1 MSSVLLFHTS
11 WEGVINPS
19 IYSISRE
26 EGASKQR
33 EHSFGLRED
42 GRRSWMSDL
51 DCKEGDLDLG
61 SCLTS
66 GKGWGVN
73 CDVKDTAGVICN
85 GKQQLHSVGRRH
97 LFAETVHS
105 EQFYYYNNRRLC
117 RNCLFRA
124 VSLL

>member
-1 MSSVLLFHTS
+1 MTSKCFSCILLKFQSFALNVANNQFTDKFNKSDGLLSSVLLLHTC
-11 WEGVINPS
+11 WEGAINPS

-85 GKQQLHSVGRRH
+85 GKQQL
-97 LFAETVHS
+97 
-105 EQFYYYNNRRLC
+105 
-117 RNCLFRA
+117 
-124 VSLL
+124 